1 MPALRFHAN
10 HAKKIASLLFV
21 QKIQSN
27 PAFSDSKQA
36 ERPLLFRLFLPCYS
50 ACYPPVI
57 LLLFTCFP
65 HVHTVSV
72 IPEDFARA
80 ASFLDS

>member
-1 MPALRFHAN
+1 MPALRFPAS

-21 QKIQSN
+21 QKN
-27 PAFSDSKQA
+27 PVKLRLFRFKTGRKTPVIFPVPA
-36 ERPLLFRLFLPCYS
+36 LLFR
-50 ACYPPVI
+50 
-57 LLLFTCFP
+57 LLFTCFP